1 VATLFGVTA
10 RAVREWVGVP
20 RNENGTYD
28 LPALIQY
35 RASRNT
41 GGDVL
46 AGLTPEEQRDPDL
59 VAAYL
64 DNTGVRDQLIYWK
77 MEREK
82 LKHGQ
87 ESGRLVSREDVRGK
101 LMQLAGRLR
110 DGADILRRGFGNN
123 AAKVLDDTIGELIAE
138 AQREAE
144 EEYRMAQEKKAQA
157 AETVKNIKR
166 RATVEDD
173 DNGE

>member
-1 VATLFGVTA
+1 
-10 RAVREWVGVP
+10 
-20 RNENGTYD
+20 
-28 LPALIQY
+28 
-35 RASRNT
+35 
-41 GGDVL
+41 
-46 AGLTPEEQRDPDL
+46 
-59 VAAYL
+59 
-64 DNTGVRDQLIYWK
+64 
-77 MEREK
+77 
-82 LKHGQ
+82 
-87 ESGRLVSREDVRGK
+87 
-101 LMQLAGRLR
+101 MQLAGRLR